1 MVCFLLVQV
10 VHLYYSITII
20 YYRWEWQEASDKM
33 YYRNTLGCAGEEAH
47 GGGMHLRAHAGIADG
62 LSDSIGVI
70 LVVKELRPVPQ

>member
-1 MVCFLLVQV
+1 
-10 VHLYYSITII
+10 
-20 YYRWEWQEASDKM
+20 M